1 MGSNAEF
8 QNRSTLRLR
17 LYIACL
23 KRSSPDT
30 PSLETPEWACELL
43 ENLSFPSL
51 CSKSKVLSQQ
61 VIPSEK
67 AVVKGFEEGM
77 GFFHWDLPRFFS
89 RCKTKVL
96 VFPRQRYHMQHLFSF
111 SRLSQCASSGLSL
124 SLPLPL
130 FLPLCPSFF
139 LSCDW
144 LVSLSPVAFTQWC
157 FSCSSGKQVSIFCF
171 LLFPRFK
178 MLMN

>member
-77 GFFHWDLPRFFS
+77 GFFHWDLPRFSLDARPRSLSSPDSATTCSISSPFHVCLS
-89 RCKTKVL
+89 VL
-96 VFPRQRYHMQHLFSF
+96 AVAS
-111 SRLSQCASSGLSL
+111 LSPSPTLSSSL
-124 SLPLPL
+124 SLVLSL
-130 FLPLCPSFF
+130 LWLVGFS
-139 LSCDW
+139 LSC
-144 LVSLSPVAFTQWC
+144 C
-157 FSCSSGKQVSIFCF
+157 FHTVVLQ
-171 LLFPRFK
+171 L
-178 MLMN
+178 